1 MGTVSLDPQSKN
13 TDRATGGEPPEYALG
28 YSTAEFKRLELQ
40 GRFFG
45 DLTEDV
51 LRRAGVGPAMRVL
64 DIGCGVGDVS
74 LLAARLVG
82 PSGSVLGIDRS
93 VEAVSTAQRRVS
105 AAGQQ
110 WVRFA
115 TSELDA
121 FSTDE
126 KFDAV
131 IGRLILL
138 YLPDPSAAL
147 RRLVHHL
154 RPGGIVA
161 FQEME
166 MSLCRSV
173 PDTPLFRQCREFLL
187 NTFKRAG
194 VEVDMGTKLPAIYKR
209 AGLAAPQMIAAAR
222 VEGGADSFAYEYM
235 AITLGSLLPMAER
248 LNVATAAEVG
258 IDTLAE
264 RLRREALEH
273 GSCVMP
279 PTLIGAWTNT
289 AA

>member
-1 MGTVSLDPQSKN
+1 MGNVSLDPQLKN
-13 TDRATGGEPPEYALG
+13 TDQATGGEPAEYALG

-74 LLAARLVG
+74 LIAARLVG

-93 VEAVSTAQRRVS
+93 VEAVSTAQRRV
-105 AAGQQ
+105 AEAGQQ

-147 RRLVHHL
+147 RRLVHHV
-154 RPGGIVA
+154 RPAGIVA

-173 PDTPLFRQCREFLL
+173 PDTPLFHQCREFLL

-194 VEVDMGTKLPAIYKR
+194 VEMDMGTKLSATYKR
-209 AGLAAPQMIAAAR
+209 AGLPAPQMIAAAR
-222 VEGGADSFAYEYM
+222 VEAGADSFAYEYL
-235 AITLGSLLPMAER
+235 AITLRSLLPMAER